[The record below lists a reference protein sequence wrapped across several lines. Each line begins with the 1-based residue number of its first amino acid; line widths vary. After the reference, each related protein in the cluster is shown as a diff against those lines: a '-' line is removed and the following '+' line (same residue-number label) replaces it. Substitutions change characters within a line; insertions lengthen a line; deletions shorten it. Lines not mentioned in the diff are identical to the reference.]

1 MGCRVY
7 IYTLRGM
14 SGGMPLFL
22 RTDIDSMKIAI
33 LGNYATQFLG
43 RSITRRAKTWGTPFE
58 VFEVDYNTVDLEL
71 LDEDSRIYGFAP
83 DYVIWHESTLSLRDQ
98 FYNTA
103 ASHRGGFAE
112 AYVDRVSRYAGKLAE
127 RLPGAKVLFPNHALA
142 FDDNVY
148 GNYALK
154 VPESWTFQVTGLNH
168 RLNELAVRQRNLY
181 ILNSRPADS
190 MGDVTD
196 WTQVVNADLHYTP
209 AYLDWLAGSVEAV
222 IASFRG
228 RFRKCIVLDLDNTL
242 WGGII
247 GDDGMEGIQIGALGI
262 GKAFTHF
269 QKWLRELGRRGIIL
283 AVCSKNN
290 DETAREP
297 FQRHPEMV
305 LRLEDFAVFV
315 ANWESKADN
324 IARIRE
330 ILNIGYDSMVFID
343 DNPAEREIVRRHL
356 PDVCVPEMPEDPAC
370 YLPFLVAGNYFETTS
385 HSSNDAERTRQYQEE
400 FRRQE
405 LSRSVTDMDEFLRS
419 LAMRATLTSFQ
430 EEDVER
436 IAQLTQRSNQFNLRT
451 VRYTAADIRRML
463 GDPLCHT
470 FSVQLSDAFGNYG
483 LISTVV
489 VRQQGDR
496 AEIDTWIMSCRVLK
510 RTVEALLMNELVGRL
525 RVAGIR
531 ELRGQYLPTAKNM
544 LVERLLPSLGMEPD
558 GENRYRL
565 DLSRYNTLKT
575 HIEKI

>member
-1 MGCRVY
+1 
-7 IYTLRGM
+7 
-14 SGGMPLFL
+14 
-22 RTDIDSMKIAI
+22 MKIAI
-33 LGNYATQFLG
+33 LGNYATQFLK
-43 RSITRRAKTWGTPFE
+43 RSISRRAKSWDAPAELLE
-58 VFEVDYNTVDLEL
+58 VGYNTVDIEL
-71 LDEDSRIYGFAP
+71 LDDDSGLYGFAP
-83 DYVIWHESTLSLRDQ
+83 DYVIWHESTFALRDK

-103 ASHRGGFAE
+103 VSQRNGFAE
-112 AYVDRVSRYAGKLAE
+112 AYVDRVSRYAEKLAE
-127 RLPGAKVLFPNHALA
+127 RLPGANVLFPNHSLA
-142 FDDNVY
+142 FDDNVF

-154 VPESWTFQVTGLNH
+154 VPESWTFQVARLNH
-168 RLNELAVRQRNLY
+168 LLNELAIRQRNLFV
-181 ILNSRPADS
+181 LNARPAEF
-190 MGDVTD
+190 MGAVTD
-196 WTQVVNADLHYTP
+196 WTQVVNADLHFTP
-209 AYLDWLAGSVEAV
+209 DYLDWLASSIDSV

-242 WGGII
+242 WGGVI
-247 GDDGMEGIQIGALGI
+247 GDDGMEGIQIGTLGI

-269 QKWLRELGRRGIIL
+269 QKWIKELGRRGIIL

-290 DETAREP
+290 EETAREP
-297 FQRHPEMV
+297 FLRHPEMV
-305 LRLEDFAVFV
+305 LRMDDIAVFV

-324 IARIRE
+324 IARIRD

-356 PDVCVPEMPEDPAC
+356 PDVCVPELPDDPSC
-370 YLPFLVAGNYFETTS
+370 YLPFLIAGNHFETTS

-400 FRRQE
+400 FKRQE

-419 LAMRATLTSFQ
+419 LTMKARLTTFQ

-463 GDPLCHT
+463 DDPQCHT

-483 LISTVV
+483 LISIVI
-489 VRQQGDR
+489 VRQCGDG

-510 RTVEALLMNELVGRL
+510 RTVEALLMNELVERL
-525 RVAGIR
+525 RGRGIR
-531 ELRGQYLPTAKNM
+531 ELRGQYLPTAKNV
-544 LVERLLPSLGMEPD
+544 LVERLLPGLGMQPD
-558 GENRYRL
+558 GENCYKL
-565 DLSRYNTLKT
+565 DLSQYNPLKT